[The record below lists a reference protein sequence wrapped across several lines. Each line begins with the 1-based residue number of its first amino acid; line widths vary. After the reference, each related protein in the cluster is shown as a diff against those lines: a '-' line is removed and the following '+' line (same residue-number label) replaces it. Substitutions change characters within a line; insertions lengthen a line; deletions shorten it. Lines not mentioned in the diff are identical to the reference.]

1 MSAEKF
7 TKQHPLAKK
16 AFTDEFYQEEW
27 YVIMEDYAQSLLKEK
42 DKEIKKAY
50 IDGTDSCHK
59 AFQPLL
65 KSALKH
71 QRYLCADEIKY
82 DPEVESTIIDD
93 FKDSVLNAQEP
104 KI

>member
-1 MSAEKF
+1 MSAEQFIPDWLSKKYF
-7 TKQHPLAKK
+7 DAKEVGDW
-16 AFTDEFYQEEW
+16 TPEDVVE
-27 YVIMEDYAQSLLKEK
+27 IMESFAKQEVKR
-42 DKEIKKAY
+42 A
-50 IDGTDSCHK
+50 C
-59 AFQPLL
+59 
-65 KSALKH
+65 KH